1 MPQATAYIP
10 MALLEASVSKI
21 KDKEKSGMV
30 RTGALVIVSL
40 RQSKLFCDFG
50 VQANLSFHKSEVR

>member
-1 MPQATAYIP
+1 